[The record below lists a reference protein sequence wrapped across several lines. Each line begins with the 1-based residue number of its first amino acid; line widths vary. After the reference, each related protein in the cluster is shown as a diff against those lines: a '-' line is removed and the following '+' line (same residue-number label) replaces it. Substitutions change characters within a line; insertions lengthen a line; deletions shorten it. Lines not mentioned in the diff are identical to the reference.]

1 MLSSYYP
8 MAARRKKTTKSKSES
23 VKLKRL
29 EAQTRVIC
37 TFNRIIFAV
46 MALVLGMAVVAS
58 ALPQKRKLEDLQFQ
72 LARVQEEEKQMQ
84 AEKEYREIE
93 YRAMREDPEYR
104 ELKARDRLN
113 LHREEERIFRVRRV
127 ED

>member
-1 MLSSYYP
+1 
-8 MAARRKKTTKSKSES
+8 MAARRKKTTKSKSEN

-72 LARVQEEEKQMQ
+72 LARVQEEEKQVQ

-93 YRAMREDPEYR
+93 YRAMKEDPEYR

>member
-1 MLSSYYP
+1 
-8 MAARRKKTTKSKSES
+8 MAARRKQTTKIPKSAS

-37 TFNRIIFAV
+37 TFNRIVFAV

-58 ALPQKRKLEDLQFQ
+58 ALPQKRKLQDLEFQ
-72 LARVQEEEKQMQ
+72 LARVLEEEKQVQ
-84 AEKEYREIE
+84 AEKEHRDIE
-93 YRAMREDPEYR
+93 YRAMKEDPEFL

-113 LHREEERIFRVRRV
+113 LHREEERIFRVRRA

>member
-1 MLSSYYP
+1 MLITYHP
-8 MAARRKKTTKSKSES
+8 MAARRKKTTS

-58 ALPQKRKLEDLQFQ
+58 ALPQKRKLEELERKLALVQEDE
-72 LARVQEEEKQMQ
+72 ARVR
-84 AEKEYREIE
+84 AEKEHREIE
-93 YRAMREDPEYR
+93 YRAMKEDTAFL
-104 ELKARDRLN
+104 ELKAMDRLN
-113 LHREEERIFRVRRV
+113 LHREGERIYRIKRP
-127 ED
+127 ET

>member
-1 MLSSYYP
+1 
-8 MAARRKKTTKSKSES
+8 MAARRKKTSPS

-46 MALVLGMAVVAS
+46 MGLVLGLAVVAS
-58 ALPQKRKLEDLQFQ
+58 ALPQKRKLEDLEFK
-72 LARVQEEEKQMQ
+72 LARVLEDEQRVL
-84 AEKEYREIE
+84 AEKHHRELE
-93 YRAMREDPEYR
+93 YRAIKEDPAFL
-104 ELKARDRLN
+104 ELKAMDRLN
-113 LHREEERIFRVRRV
+113 LRREGDRVFRFKRV

>member
-1 MLSSYYP
+1 MLITYHP
-8 MAARRKKTTKSKSES
+8 MAARRKNTPS

-58 ALPQKRKLEDLQFQ
+58 ALPQKRKLEELERKLALVQEDE
-72 LARVQEEEKQMQ
+72 ARVR
-84 AEKEYREIE
+84 AEKEHREIE
-93 YRAMREDPEYR
+93 YRAMKEDTAFL
-104 ELKARDRLN
+104 ELKAMDRLN
-113 LHREEERIFRVRRV
+113 LHREGERIYRIKRP
-127 ED
+127 EN

>member
-1 MLSSYYP
+1 MLITYHP
-8 MAARRKKTTKSKSES
+8 MAARRKTTTKTSN

-58 ALPQKRKLEDLQFQ
+58 ALPQKRKLAELETKLTRVLEDE
-72 LARVQEEEKQMQ
+72 ARVK
-84 AEKEYREIE
+84 AEKEHRETE
-93 YRAMREDPEYR
+93 YKALKEDPDFL
-104 ELKARDRLN
+104 ELKAMDRLN
-113 LHREEERIFRVRRV
+113 LHREGQRVYRIKRP

>member
-1 MLSSYYP
+1 
-8 MAARRKKTTKSKSES
+8 MAPRRKKTTKTAKSS
-23 VKLKRL
+23 NVKLKRL

-46 MALVLGMAVVAS
+46 IGLVLGLAVVAS
-58 ALPQKRKLEDLQFQ
+58 ALPQKRNLQDLEFK
-72 LARVQEEEKQMQ
+72 LARAQEEEKRVL

-93 YRAMREDPEYR
+93 YRAMKEDPAFL
-104 ELKARDRLN
+104 ELKAMDRLN
-113 LHREEERIFRVRRV
+113 VHREGERVFRIKRA

>member
-1 MLSSYYP
+1 
-8 MAARRKKTTKSKSES
+8 MAARRKKTTS

-58 ALPQKRKLEDLQFQ
+58 ALPQKRKLEELERKLALVQEDE
-72 LARVQEEEKQMQ
+72 ARVR
-84 AEKEYREIE
+84 AEKEHREIE
-93 YRAMREDPEYR
+93 YRAMKEDTAFL
-104 ELKARDRLN
+104 ELKAMDRLN
-113 LHREEERIFRVRRV
+113 LHREGERIYRIKRP
-127 ED
+127 ET